1 MARGRGMTIAPWGK
15 EARPK
20 TIETAI
26 RRMMKHYKIPERFVR
41 IWSGLGST
49 LLREIREGRKPS
61 DAEIEGL
68 SRAFCLAENQMSV
81 DPRLEAALIEEL
93 KTIRDRT

>member
-1 MARGRGMTIAPWGK
+1 MSIAPWS
-15 EARPK
+15 EESRPK
-20 TIETAI
+20 TMVTAI
-26 RRMMKHYKIPERFVR
+26 RRMMNHYKIPERFVR

-81 DPRLEAALIEEL
+81 DPRLEAALIKEL
-93 KTIRDRT
+93 KAIRDKGNKTE